1 MKKENI
7 LTLSNLLSF
16 LRIFL
21 IIPIYFLISESKNEI
36 AIVVI
41 IIAIITDWLD
51 GYFAR
56 KFNQITEI
64 GKILDPLADKV
75 CTSGGFIALTLYQGF
90 PPYLT
95 GLIIFRD
102 IIILIG
108 SLFIIKRTN
117 FVAPSNIPG
126 KITVFFITF
135 LGGAYI
141 LKWEIL
147 YQPLTILVLLMIVVS
162 AINYVIVFLKKV
174 KVKND
179 T

>member
-1 MKKENI
+1 MKKDKI

-75 CTSGGFIALTLYQGF
+75 CTTGGFIALTLYQGF
-90 PPYLT
+90 PLYLT
-95 GLIIFRD
+95 GLIILRD

-147 YQPLTILVLLMIVVS
+147 YQPLTILVLLMIVLS